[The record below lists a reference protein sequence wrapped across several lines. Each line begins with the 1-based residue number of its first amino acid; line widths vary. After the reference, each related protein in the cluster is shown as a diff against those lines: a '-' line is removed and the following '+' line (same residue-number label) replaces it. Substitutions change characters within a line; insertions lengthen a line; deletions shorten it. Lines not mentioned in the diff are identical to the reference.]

1 MTDNFD
7 KSTILDSFLDE
18 VTAYLPEIEANLDRL
33 QQSPGDTEALEETYR
48 RAHTIGGSAAMMD
61 FPALARVAQGM
72 EEILSEAM
80 ERGAPL
86 TGATI
91 ALLRRSH
98 GRLSRLVEHI
108 RTGADDGPVV
118 AEDDADR
125 SAWRGTVP
133 NTASGFEASG
143 PGLRSQPGFNGGV
156 PTHGAPG
163 GIQTSPGLQAP
174 EWMAAFAASNA
185 NGQQHPPQ
193 HQPPEDFA
201 DRPTGAPPA
210 VIPGSSLPGTSTP
223 GADIA
228 ELGTRAMQAMPAPP
242 SAPSVPSGS
251 QSSYP
256 GGASFPSDPSRPSHP
271 AQHSQPGWDISQP
284 ATMPIQSPFIAPSS
298 SASAPA
304 LPSAN
309 TPAAPGGGAEGSV
322 VDEIYTDEEAVRR
335 QVGQLRDV
343 VAQLRQAAQTMD
355 EERTELSS
363 FLDGSQ
369 DALARLE
376 VWAGQQMGLDLPSS
390 PDGVRQYLPLSVIWV
405 TTARLKRL
413 VTLIHN
419 SSRSLTV
426 TQEQIDETLN
436 ELRDAIRGLGNI
448 SGAISTMGG
457 SPDAGFS
464 ATVAQI
470 TWAPGGGGEQQAL
483 SPGARVEIER
493 SVREELRR
501 ELEDDVRDEIAA
513 EVRQGEE
520 QRLRHE
526 LEIAIR
532 RELLAELQPNLGS
545 SAVTIQD
552 GGVRVLSRL
561 PFASENVRRQRQ
573 VTSEQSPEAQEVFR
587 EEALE
592 HLQTITRGIEELEQR
607 PGDMEVI
614 RSIRRAMH
622 TLKGAAGMMGF
633 RLIQELSHVSED
645 LLERLADGQ
654 MTFTPN
660 VHSLILDTSEMLD
673 QLVAGAIPADAQPA
687 KVHAIIE
694 RYSALTG
701 IPIPDDLFSSHPG
714 ARTGS
719 VDLTEPDDRPDVSP
733 KLPSGDLSVRLQLS
747 KLDDLVNLFGELLI
761 NRSVLE
767 ERIERLSQLV
777 GETVVVSEH
786 LRDVGGELE
795 TGFETTMLAN
805 GQGPMGRPGPGPA
818 NGMAMRAPV
827 AGNGFG
833 GNKGRMPAFGG
844 EFDPLELDRYT
855 DFHRLSRG
863 LSEGVSDAMSLSHE
877 METLIREAQTTFA
890 RENRLSSDFQDR
902 LLKARLVPL
911 QSLTPR
917 LYRTVRGSALRA
929 HKEVEF
935 FVEGVETEVD
945 RKVFEEVEGP
955 LLHLVRN
962 SVNHGIEA
970 PEEREANG
978 KQRAGR
984 ILVKAAY
991 EGSQVI
997 ISVSDDGAGID
1008 PEKVRAAAVARGL
1021 IDAYTPISEKE
1032 AIDFI
1037 FRPGYST
1044 AESVTEESG
1053 RGVGLDVVNDVVT
1066 RLRGSV
1072 EVDTVLGQGTTFTM
1086 KFPISL
1092 QIARAVMVKLGEQT
1106 LAIPMAVVE
1115 QIGRL
1120 DYYRRVPGAVPA
1132 IEMRGERYPLAHLG
1146 NYLKVP
1152 VGVVDERSSVLL
1164 VNAGKHRI
1172 ALLIDSIINQ
1182 QEIVSK
1188 PLGPH
1193 LRDVRGV
1200 AGATVLGNGQIVLI
1214 LELHELLSQQPRGGF
1229 TLAEPGSSRR
1239 AESPEPPQRPAP
1251 APQPRQ
1257 SHQPQVT
1264 SSHLPTEPL
1273 PPAPWD
1279 RASQASAPGGP
1290 SSQHFTGSPSQPAQ
1304 RAFVIPQRTT
1314 GHPVVAGQPHSYVLV
1329 VDDSPSVRRV
1339 VSGMLKNAG
1348 WAVQAARDGV
1358 EALEILGRER
1368 PAAVL
1373 LDIEMPRMDGY
1384 ELIATIRSQDMYRN
1398 LPLIVLTS
1406 RAATKHKQRA
1416 DQLGADAY
1424 LVKPYQD
1431 EQLIN
1436 TLNTLINARG

>member
-33 QQSPGDTEALEETYR
+33 QQSPGDSEALEETYR

-61 FPALARVAQGM
+61 FPALAQVAQGM

-80 ERGAPL
+80 DRGAPL
-86 TGATI
+86 SGATI

-98 GRLSRLVEHI
+98 GRLTRLVEHI
-108 RTGADDGPVV
+108 RTGADDAPVV
-118 AEDDADR
+118 AEDEADR
-125 SAWRGTVP
+125 SAWRGSTP
-133 NTASGFEASG
+133 SGAGGFDASG
-143 PGLRSQPGFNGGV
+143 PGVRSQPGFPGNVSQPGV
-156 PTHGAPG
+156 PPG
-163 GIQTSPGLQAP
+163 GIVTSPGLQAP
-174 EWMAAFAASNA
+174 EWMQAFAGSNGIA
-185 NGQQHPPQ
+185 NGVSAGTGQREPGG
-193 HQPPEDFA
+193 ELSDM
-201 DRPTGAPPA
+201 PTGAPPV
-210 VIPGSSLPGTSTP
+210 VIPPNGAGALAPDGSVPGAYR
-223 GADIA
+223 ADIA
-228 ELGTRAMQAMPAPP
+228 EMGTSAMEAMPGGP
-242 SAPSVPSGS
+242 SRPGGSHPSG
-251 QSSYP
+251 P
-256 GGASFPSDPSRPSHP
+256 GAAGSFPSNP
-271 AQHSQPGWDISQP
+271 AQPAWDISQP
-284 ATMPIQSPFIAPSS
+284 RTIPSIPH
-298 SASAPA
+298 ASAPA
-304 LPSAN
+304 N
-309 TPAAPGGGAEGSV
+309 VPATQGSV
-322 VDEIYTDEEAVRR
+322 SASAVDELYSDEEAVRR
-335 QVGQLRDV
+335 QVATLQDV
-343 VAQLRQAAQTMD
+343 VAQLREAAQAMD
-355 EERTELSS
+355 DERTELSG

-369 DALARLE
+369 DALDRLE
-376 VWAGQQMGLDLPSS
+376 EWAGQQMGLDLPSS
-390 PDGVRQYLPLSVIWV
+390 PEAVRRYLPLSVIWV

-413 VTLIHN
+413 VSLLHN
-419 SSRSLTV
+419 SGRSLTV
-426 TQEQIDETLN
+426 TQEQIDETLS
-436 ELRDAIRGLGNI
+436 ELRNAIRGLGEI

-457 SPDAGFS
+457 SPDSGFS

-470 TWAPGGGGEQQAL
+470 TWAPPGEQAL
-483 SPGARVEIER
+483 SPGARVEMER

-513 EVRQGEE
+513 EVRQSEE

-532 RELLAELQPNLGS
+532 REVLAELEPNLGA
-545 SAVTIQD
+545 SAVTMRD
-552 GGVRVLSRL
+552 GGVHVLSRL
-561 PFASENVRRQRQ
+561 PFASENVRRQQR

-592 HLQTITRGIEELEQR
+592 HLQTITNGIKELEHR
-607 PGDMEVI
+607 PGDLDVL
-614 RSIRRAMH
+614 RSIRRATH

-654 MTFTPN
+654 IAFSAN
-660 VHSLILDTSEMLD
+660 VHSLILDTSDMLD
-673 QLVAGAIPADAQPA
+673 HLVGGTIPPSDQPA
-687 KVHAIIE
+687 RVRPLIE

-701 IPIPDDLFSSHPG
+701 IPVSNDLFSSNPG
-714 ARTGS
+714 AS
-719 VDLTEPDDRPDVSP
+719 AEIVEVDDRADVP
-733 KLPSGDLSVRLQLS
+733 MGQAAGDLSVRLKLS

-767 ERIERLSQLV
+767 ERVDRLNQLV
-777 GETVVVSEH
+777 GENIRVSER
-786 LRDVGGELE
+786 LRDVGSELE
-795 TGFETTMLAN
+795 TSFETPMLAN
-805 GQGPMGRPGPGPA
+805 GQNPLANLGPGQA
-818 NGMAMRAPV
+818 NGMTVRGP
-827 AGNGFG
+827 AGNGYRPNMG
-833 GNKGRMPAFGG
+833 GNMGRMSAFGN
-844 EFDPLELDRYT
+844 EFDALELDRYT

-863 LSEGVSDAMSLSHE
+863 LSEGVADAFSLSHE
-877 METLIREAQTTFA
+877 METLIRETQTTFA

-911 QSLTPR
+911 QSLVPR
-917 LYRTVRGSALRA
+917 LYRAVRGSALRA
-929 HKEVEF
+929 RKEVEF
-935 FVEGVETEVD
+935 LVEGVETEVD

-962 SVNHGIEA
+962 AINHGIES

-978 KQRAGR
+978 KQREGR

-991 EGSQVI
+991 VGNQVV

-1032 AIDFI
+1032 AVDFI

-1053 RGVGLDVVNDVVT
+1053 RGVGLDVVNDVVA

-1072 EVDTVLGQGTTFTM
+1072 EVDTVQGQGTTFTL

-1092 QIARAVMVKLGEQT
+1092 QIARAVMVKVGEQT
-1106 LAIPMAVVE
+1106 YAIPMAVVE

-1146 NYLKVP
+1146 NYLKIP
-1152 VGVVDERSSVLL
+1152 VGTVDERASVLL

-1172 ALLIDSIINQ
+1172 ALLIDAIINQ

-1200 AGATVLGNGQIVLI
+1200 AGATVLGNGQVVLI

-1229 TLAEPGSSRR
+1229 NLAEPGSSRR
-1239 AESPEPPQRPAP
+1239 AEEAEAMRQRPTLQAN
-1251 APQPRQ
+1251 
-1257 SHQPQVT
+1257 VT
-1264 SSHLPTEPL
+1264 SSRLPTEPL
-1273 PPAPWD
+1273 QPMPSRPP
-1279 RASQASAPGGP
+1279 
-1290 SSQHFTGSPSQPAQ
+1290 TGAPSQPQ
-1304 RAFVIPQRTT
+1304 RSFVIPQRTT
-1314 GHPVVAGQPHSYVLV
+1314 GHPVVNGRPHSYVLV

-1348 WAVQAARDGV
+1348 WAVQTARDGV
-1358 EALEILGRER
+1358 EALEIIARER

-1384 ELIATIRSQDMYRN
+1384 ELMATIRSQEIYRS

-1406 RAATKHKQRA
+1406 RAATKHQQRA

-1424 LVKPYQD
+1424 IVKPYQD
-1431 EQLIN
+1431 EQLLGTLNSLIN
-1436 TLNTLINARG
+1436 TRS

>member
-72 EEILSEAM
+72 EEILSNAQD
-80 ERGAPL
+80 RGVPL
-86 TGATI
+86 TGAAI

-98 GRLSRLVEHI
+98 GRLTRLVEHI
-108 RTGADDGPVV
+108 RSGADDAPVV

-125 SAWRGTVP
+125 SAWRGAQPAVGFDP
-133 NTASGFEASG
+133 NASA
-143 PGLRSQPGFNGGV
+143 LRSQPGFAGNASQPGV
-156 PTHGAPG
+156 PPTGVA
-163 GIQTSPGLQAP
+163 TSPGLQAP
-174 EWMAAFAASNA
+174 EWMAAFAAPASQEPSAVISNMA
-185 NGQQHPPQ
+185 
-193 HQPPEDFA
+193 
-201 DRPTGAPPA
+201 TGAPPP
-210 VIPGSSLPGTSTP
+210 VVPGASSPGAL

-228 ELGTRAMQAMPAPP
+228 ELGTSAMQAMPSNGQP
-242 SAPSVPSGS
+242 SR
-251 QSSYP
+251 P
-256 GGASFPSDPSRPSHP
+256 GNTSFPSRPPDSSSP
-271 AQHSQPGWDISQP
+271 GQPGWDISLP
-284 ATMPIQSPFIAPSS
+284 ATIPPSS
-298 SASAPA
+298 ESRAPASQGVVSASAIHE
-304 LPSAN
+304 LS
-309 TPAAPGGGAEGSV
+309 S
-322 VDEIYTDEEAVRR
+322 DEEAVRR
-335 QVGQLRDV
+335 QVATLQDV
-343 VAQLRQAAQTMD
+343 VAQLRQTAQAMD
-355 EERTELSS
+355 DERTELSG

-369 DALARLE
+369 DALDRLE
-376 VWAGQQMGLDLPSS
+376 AWAGQQMGLDLPRS
-390 PDGVRQYLPLSVIWV
+390 PDEVRRYLPLSVIWV

-413 VTLIHN
+413 VAMLHG

-426 TQEQIDETLN
+426 TQEQIDETLG
-436 ELRDAIRGLGNI
+436 ELRAAIRGLGQI
-448 SGAISTMGG
+448 SGTISSMGG

-470 TWAPGGGGEQQAL
+470 TWAPPNGEQPL
-483 SPGARVEIER
+483 STGARVEMER

-501 ELEDDVRDEIAA
+501 ELEDEVRDEIAA
-513 EVRQGEE
+513 EVRQSEE

-526 LEIAIR
+526 LEIEVR
-532 RELLAELQPNLGS
+532 RELRLEQAPDLGS
-545 SAVTIQD
+545 SALTMQD
-552 GGVRVLSRL
+552 GGVRVMSRL

-592 HLQTITRGIEELEQR
+592 HLQTITSGIKELEDH
-607 PGDMEVI
+607 PGDIDVLQSM
-614 RSIRRAMH
+614 RRATH

-633 RLIQELSHVSED
+633 RLIQELSHASED
-645 LLERLADGQ
+645 LLERLADRELA
-654 MTFTPN
+654 FTAN

-673 QLVAGAIPADAQPA
+673 QLVAGTVPAKAQPA
-687 KVHAIIE
+687 KVRALIE
-694 RYSALTG
+694 RFSTITG
-701 IPIPDDLFSSHPG
+701 IPVANDLFSSNPG
-714 ARTGS
+714 AA
-719 VDLTEPDDRPDVSP
+719 SP
-733 KLPSGDLSVRLQLS
+733 PADGIEADERADAPVARASSDLSVRLQLS

-767 ERIERLSQLV
+767 ERINRMGQLV
-777 GETVVVSEH
+777 GETVRVSER
-786 LRDVGGELE
+786 LRDVGGELD
-795 TGFETTMLAN
+795 TSFEAPMLAN
-805 GQGPMGRPGPGPA
+805 GQNPLLNPGPGQG
-818 NGMAMRAPV
+818 NGMAMRRPAM
-827 AGNGFG
+827 GNGYG
-833 GNKGRMPAFGG
+833 GNAGRMPAYGN

-855 DFHRLSRG
+855 EYHRLSRG
-863 LSEGVSDAMSLSHE
+863 LTEGVADALSLSHE
-877 METLIREAQTTFA
+877 METLVRETQSTFA

-911 QSLTPR
+911 QSLVPR
-917 LYRTVRGSALRA
+917 LYRAVRGSALRA
-929 HKEVEF
+929 HKEVDF
-935 FVEGVETEVD
+935 FVEGVDTEVD
-945 RKVFEEVEGP
+945 RKIFEEVEGP

-962 SVNHGIEA
+962 AINHGIEA
-970 PEEREANG
+970 PDEREANG
-978 KQRAGR
+978 KPEAGR

-991 EGSQVI
+991 EGSQVV

-1021 IDAYTPISEKE
+1021 IDAYTPISERE

-1053 RGVGLDVVNDVVT
+1053 RGVGLDVVNDVVS

-1072 EVDTVLGQGTTFTM
+1072 EVDSIPGQGTTFTM

-1092 QIARAVMVKLGEQT
+1092 QIARAVMVKVGSQT

-1146 NYLKVP
+1146 NYLKMNVAP
-1152 VGVVDERSSVLL
+1152 VDERASVLL

-1188 PLGPH
+1188 PLGAH

-1200 AGATVLGNGQIVLI
+1200 AGATVLGNGQVVLI
-1214 LELHELLSQQPRGGF
+1214 LELHELLSQQPRGTF
-1229 TLAEPGSSRR
+1229 TLAEPGSSRLADAPDPAR
-1239 AESPEPPQRPAP
+1239 PIPQGN
-1251 APQPRQ
+1251 
-1257 SHQPQVT
+1257 VT
-1264 SSHLPTEPL
+1264 SSRLPTEPL
-1273 PPAPWD
+1273 QPMPMNRSP
-1279 RASQASAPGGP
+1279 QASTPGG
-1290 SSQHFTGSPSQPAQ
+1290 QAAA
-1304 RAFVIPQRTT
+1304 RAFGDTEQPTQRTFVVPQRTT
-1314 GHPVVAGQPHSYVLV
+1314 GHPVVEGRPHSYVLV

-1339 VSGMLKNAG
+1339 VSNMLKSAG
-1348 WAVQAARDGV
+1348 WVVQTARDGV
-1358 EALEILGRER
+1358 EAMEVISRER

-1384 ELIATIRSQDMYRN
+1384 ELMATIRSQDMYRN

-1406 RAATKHKQRA
+1406 RAAAKHQQRA

-1424 LVKPYQD
+1424 IVKPYQD
-1431 EQLIN
+1431 EQLIG
-1436 TLNTLINARG
+1436 TLNALINARG

>member
-125 SAWRGTVP
+125 SAWRGTIP
-133 NTASGFEASG
+133 NSASGFEASG
-143 PGLRSQPGFNGGV
+143 PGLRSQPGFNGGA
-156 PTHGAPG
+156 PAPGASG

-185 NGQQHPPQ
+185 NGQQQP
-193 HQPPEDFA
+193 PPEDFA

-210 VIPGSSLPGTSTP
+210 VIPGSSSSMPGTSTP

-228 ELGTRAMQAMPAPP
+228 ELGTRAMQAMPA
-242 SAPSVPSGS
+242 APSTPSNPPGS
-251 QSSYP
+251 QPSRP
-256 GGASFPSDPSRPSHP
+256 GATSFPSDPSRPAQP
-271 AQHSQPGWDISQP
+271 AQPSQPAWDISQP
-284 ATMPIQSPFIAPSS
+284 ATMPIQSPFIAPSP
-298 SASAPA
+298 SASSTPA
-304 LPSAN
+304 PSASN
-309 TPAAPGGGAEGSV
+309 LPATQGGGMEGSV
-322 VDEIYTDEEAVRR
+322 VDELYTDEEAVRR

-419 SSRSLTV
+419 SSRNLTV

-457 SPDAGFS
+457 SPEAGFS

-501 ELEDDVRDEIAA
+501 ELEDDVRDEIAS
-513 EVRQGEE
+513 EVRQSEE

-592 HLQTITRGIEELEQR
+592 HLQTITRGIEELEHR
-607 PGDMEVI
+607 PGDVEVI

-654 MTFTPN
+654 MAFTPN

-673 QLVAGAIPADAQPA
+673 QLVAGAIPAEAQPA
-687 KVHAIIE
+687 KVRELIE

-701 IPIPDDLFSSHPG
+701 IPISDDLFSSHPG
-714 ARTGS
+714 ARSGL
-719 VDLTEPDDRPDVSP
+719 VDLTEPDDRPDVAP
-733 KLPSGDLSVRLQLS
+733 KRPSSDLSVRLQLS

-767 ERIERLSQLV
+767 ERIERLGQLV
-777 GETVVVSEH
+777 GETTQVSER
-786 LRDVGGELE
+786 LRDIGGELE

-805 GQGPMGRPGPGPA
+805 GQGPMPMARPGPGPA
-818 NGMAMRAPV
+818 NGMAMRGQV

-833 GNKGRMPAFGG
+833 GNKGRMPAFGN

-863 LSEGVSDAMSLSHE
+863 LSEGVTDAMSLSHE

-917 LYRTVRGSALRA
+917 LYRAVRGSALRA
-929 HKEVEF
+929 RKEVEF

-962 SVNHGIEA
+962 AVNHGIEA

-1092 QIARAVMVKLGEQT
+1092 QIARAVMVKVGDQI

-1172 ALLIDSIINQ
+1172 ALLIDSIVNQ

-1239 AESPEPPQRPAP
+1239 AESPEPPQRPASAP
-1251 APQPRQ
+1251 AP
-1257 SHQPQVT
+1257 QPQVT

-1279 RASQASAPGGP
+1279 RASQPGGP
-1290 SSQHFTGSPSQPAQ
+1290 ASQHFTGSPSQPAQ

-1314 GHPVVAGQPHSYVLV
+1314 GHPVVAGQPHSYILV

-1348 WAVQAARDGV
+1348 WAVQTARDGV
-1358 EALEILGRER
+1358 EALEIIGRER

-1384 ELIATIRSQDMYRN
+1384 ELIATIRSQDTYRN

-1431 EQLIN
+1431 EQLVT
-1436 TLNTLINARG
+1436 TLNSLINARG

>member
-72 EEILSEAM
+72 EEILSDALD
-80 ERGAPL
+80 RGAPL
-86 TGATI
+86 TGATV

-108 RTGADDGPVV
+108 RTGADDAPVV

-125 SAWRGTVP
+125 AAWRGTIP
-133 NTASGFEASG
+133 NSASGFDASG
-143 PGLRSQPGFNGGV
+143 PGLRSQPGFSGNASQ
-156 PTHGAPG
+156 PGAPA
-163 GIQTSPGLQAP
+163 GIATSPGLQAP

-185 NGQQHPPQ
+185 NANAQ

-210 VIPGSSLPGTSTP
+210 ITPGTSMP
-223 GADIA
+223 GSDIA
-228 ELGTRAMQAMPAPP
+228 ELGTRAMQAMPAVPP
-242 SAPSVPSGS
+242 AQSGS
-251 QSSYP
+251 QPSRP
-256 GGASFPSDPSRPSHP
+256 GQASFPSDPSRPAQPPQP
-271 AQHSQPGWDISQP
+271 AWDMSQP
-284 ATMPIQSPFIAPSS
+284 ATMPIQSPFLSPAPAPAPAPV
-298 SASAPA
+298 SASAP
-304 LPSAN
+304 PSVPTAQGS
-309 TPAAPGGGAEGSV
+309 AAGSMV
-322 VDEIYTDEEAVRR
+322 EELYTDEEAVRR

-355 EERTELSS
+355 EERTELSG

-413 VTLIHN
+413 VSLIHS
-419 SSRSLTV
+419 SSRNLTV
-426 TQEQIDETLN
+426 TQEQIDETLD
-436 ELRDAIRGLGNI
+436 ELRNAVRGLGQI
-448 SGAISTMGG
+448 SGAISSLGG

-470 TWAPGGGGEQQAL
+470 TWAPGTADDQTL
-483 SPGARVEIER
+483 SPGARVELER
-493 SVREELRR
+493 AVREELRR

-513 EVRQGEE
+513 EVRQSEA

-532 RELLAELQPNLGS
+532 RELLAELQPGLGS
-545 SAVTIQD
+545 SSVTVQD

-561 PFASENVRRQRQ
+561 PFASENARRQHQ

-592 HLQTITRGIEELEQR
+592 HLQTITRGIEELEHR
-607 PGDMEVI
+607 PGDVEVI
-614 RSIRRAMH
+614 RSIRRATH

-654 MTFTPN
+654 MALTSN

-673 QLVAGAIPADAQPA
+673 QLVAGALPTEAQPA
-687 KVHAIIE
+687 KVRALIE
-694 RYSALTG
+694 RYSGLTG
-701 IPIPDDLFSSHPG
+701 IPVSNDLFSSRPG
-714 ARTGS
+714 GATS
-719 VDLTEPDDRPDVSP
+719 VDLIEPEDRPEASSKRP
-733 KLPSGDLSVRLQLS
+733 ASDLSVRLQLS

-767 ERIERLSQLV
+767 ERIERLGQLV
-777 GETVVVSEH
+777 GETVQVGER

-795 TGFETTMLAN
+795 SGFETPMLAN
-805 GQGPMGRPGPGPA
+805 GQNPLARPGPA
-818 NGMAMRAPV
+818 NGMALRGPAM
-827 AGNGFG
+827 GNGFG
-833 GNKGRMPAFGG
+833 GNNGRMPAFGN

-855 DFHRLSRG
+855 EFHRLSRG
-863 LSEGVSDAMSLSHE
+863 LSEGVSDALSLSHE
-877 METLIREAQTTFA
+877 METLIREAQSTFA

-917 LYRTVRGSALRA
+917 LYRAVRGSALRA

-962 SVNHGIEA
+962 AVNHGIEP

-978 KQRAGR
+978 KRRSGR

-991 EGSQVI
+991 EGSQVM

-1008 PEKVRAAAVARGL
+1008 PERVRAAAVARGL

-1053 RGVGLDVVNDVVT
+1053 RGVGLDVVNDVVS

-1072 EVDTVLGQGTTFTM
+1072 EVDTILGQGTTFTM

-1092 QIARAVMVKLGEQT
+1092 QIARAVMVKVGDQT

-1120 DYYRRVPGAVPA
+1120 DYYRQVPGAVPA

-1146 NYLKVP
+1146 NYLKIP

-1239 AESPEPPQRPAP
+1239 AEPPEPPQRPSI
-1251 APQPRQ
+1251 APQN
-1257 SHQPQVT
+1257 QVT

-1279 RASQASAPGGP
+1279 RASQGSAPNGASRP
-1290 SSQHFTGSPSQPAQ
+1290 PTGSPSQPAQ

-1314 GHPVVAGQPHSYVLV
+1314 GHPVVAGQPHSYILV

-1339 VSGMLKNAG
+1339 VSNMLKNAG
-1348 WAVQAARDGV
+1348 WAVQTARDGV
-1358 EALEILGRER
+1358 EALEIIGRER

-1373 LDIEMPRMDGY
+1373 LDVEMPRMDGY
-1384 ELIATIRSQDMYRN
+1384 ELIATVRSQDTYRT

-1406 RAATKHKQRA
+1406 RAASKHKQRA

-1424 LVKPYQD
+1424 IVKPYQD
-1431 EQLIN
+1431 EQLLN
-1436 TLNTLINARG
+1436 TLNSLINARG

>member
-1 MTDNFD
+1 MHSSMTDNFD

-61 FPALARVAQGM
+61 FPALAHVAQGM
-72 EEILSEAM
+72 EEILSDAM
-80 ERGAPL
+80 ERGAQL
-86 TGATI
+86 SGATI

-108 RTGADDGPVV
+108 RSGADDAPVV
-118 AEDDADR
+118 AEDDADH
-125 SAWRGTVP
+125 SAWRGTHAGGGVD
-133 NTASGFEASG
+133 ASG
-143 PGLRSQPGFNGGV
+143 PGVRSQPGFNGAVSQAGV
-156 PTHGAPG
+156 PL
-163 GIQTSPGLQAP
+163 GIATSPGLQAP

-185 NGQQHPPQ
+185 NMQQNPPTA
-193 HQPPEDFA
+193 PAPVSDFA
-201 DRPTGAPPA
+201 DMPTGAPPV
-210 VIPGSSLPGTSTP
+210 VIPGTP
-223 GADIA
+223 SGAPAAAGADIA
-228 ELGTRAMQAMPAPP
+228 ELGTSAIPAMPSNSQPPRANATSFPPSQSQPAWDVSRPATAQPAMPAANM
-242 SAPSVPSGS
+242 SA
-251 QSSYP
+251 
-256 GGASFPSDPSRPSHP
+256 
-271 AQHSQPGWDISQP
+271 
-284 ATMPIQSPFIAPSS
+284 IQSA
-298 SASAPA
+298 AS
-304 LPSAN
+304 
-309 TPAAPGGGAEGSV
+309 GSV
-322 VDEIYTDEEAVRR
+322 VDELYTDEEAVRR
-335 QVGQLRDV
+335 QVATLRDV
-343 VAQLRQAAQTMD
+343 VAQLRQAAQAMD
-355 EERTELSS
+355 DERNELSG

-376 VWAGQQMGLDLPSS
+376 VWAGQQMGLDLPNS
-390 PDGVRQYLPLSVIWV
+390 PEAVRRYLPLSVIWV

-413 VTLIHN
+413 VTMLHN
-419 SSRSLTV
+419 SSRGLTI

-436 ELRDAIRGLGNI
+436 ELRDAIHGLGQI
-448 SGAISTMGG
+448 SGAIGAMGG

-470 TWAPGGGGEQQAL
+470 TWAPPYAEGAAGGEQAL
-483 SPGARVEIER
+483 SPGARVEMER

-501 ELEDDVRDEIAA
+501 ELEDEVRDEIAA
-513 EVRQGEE
+513 EVRQNEE

-526 LEIAIR
+526 LEIAVR
-532 RELLAELQPNLGS
+532 REVLSELQPNLGA
-545 SAVTIQD
+545 SAVTMQD
-552 GGVRVLSRL
+552 GSMRVMSRL
-561 PFASENVRRQRQ
+561 PFASENARRQRQ
-573 VTSEQSPEAQEVFR
+573 VTSEQSPEAQEVFH

-592 HLQTITRGIEELEQR
+592 HLQTITTGIEELERR
-607 PGDMEVI
+607 PGDVEVL
-614 RSIRRAMH
+614 RSIRRATH

-654 MTFTPN
+654 LAFTPN
-660 VHSLILDTSEMLD
+660 VHSVILDTSEMLD
-673 QLVAGAIPADAQPA
+673 QLVAGVIPTEQQPT
-687 KVHAIIE
+687 KVRSLIE
-694 RYSALTG
+694 RYSSLTG
-701 IPIPDDLFSSHPG
+701 IPIPEDLFSSNPG
-714 ARTGS
+714 AKPAS
-719 VDLTEPDDRPDVSP
+719 AELLDPDELAEAAPRPS
-733 KLPSGDLSVRLQLS
+733 SDLSVRLQLS

-767 ERIERLSQLV
+767 ERIERLGQLV
-777 GETVVVSEH
+777 GETVQVSER

-795 TGFETTMLAN
+795 SSFETPMLAN
-805 GQGPMGRPGPGPA
+805 GQNLVGPPGSGQA
-818 NGMAMRAPV
+818 RGMSARGSV
-827 AGNGFG
+827 AGNGYG
-833 GNKGRMPAFGG
+833 GNGGRMPAYGN
-844 EFDPLELDRYT
+844 EFDPIELDRYT
-855 DFHRLSRG
+855 EFHHLSRG
-863 LSEGVSDAMSLSHE
+863 LSEGVADALSLSHE
-877 METLIREAQTTFA
+877 METLIRETQTTFA
-890 RENRLSSDFQDR
+890 RENRLNSDFQDR

-911 QSLTPR
+911 QTLMPR
-917 LYRTVRGSALRA
+917 LYRAVRGSSLRA

-962 SVNHGIEA
+962 AVNHGIE
-970 PEEREANG
+970 PTEEREANG
-978 KQRAGR
+978 KPRSGR

-991 EGSQVI
+991 EGSQVV
-997 ISVSDDGAGID
+997 ISVSDDGSGID

-1092 QIARAVMVKLGEQT
+1092 QIARAVMVKVGGQT

-1120 DYYRRVPGAVPA
+1120 DYYRRVEGAVPA

-1146 NYLKVP
+1146 NYLKIP

-1200 AGATVLGNGQIVLI
+1200 AGATVLGNGQVVLI

-1239 AESPEPPQRPAP
+1239 AEAQAQESLQRPP
-1251 APQPRQ
+1251 AP
-1257 SHQPQVT
+1257 PQVT
-1264 SSHLPTEPL
+1264 TSHLPTGPL
-1273 PPAPWD
+1273 QPMPWD
-1279 RASQASAPGGP
+1279 RAPQTPAVGASVPSRPLPG
-1290 SSQHFTGSPSQPAQ
+1290 TPAQ
-1304 RAFVIPQRTT
+1304 PGQRPFVVPQRTT
-1314 GHPVVAGQPHSYVLV
+1314 GHPVVAGQPHSYILV

-1339 VSGMLKNAG
+1339 VSNMLKNAG
-1348 WAVQAARDGV
+1348 WAVQTARDGV
-1358 EALEILGRER
+1358 EALEVIGRER

-1384 ELIATIRSQDMYRN
+1384 ELMATIRSQDTYRT

-1406 RAATKHKQRA
+1406 RAASKHKQRA

-1424 LVKPYQD
+1424 IVKPYQD
-1431 EQLIN
+1431 EQLLN
-1436 TLNTLINARG
+1436 TLNALINARR

>member
-48 RAHTIGGSAAMMD
+48 RAHTIAGSAAMME
-61 FPALARVAQGM
+61 FLALAHVAHGM

-80 ERGAPL
+80 DRGAPL

-125 SAWRGTVP
+125 SAWRGTIP
-133 NTASGFEASG
+133 NSASGFDASG
-143 PGLRSQPGFNGGV
+143 PGLRSQPGFNGGA
-156 PTHGAPG
+156 PAPGAPA

-185 NGQQHPPQ
+185 NGQQHPQ
-193 HQPPEDFA
+193 QQPPEDFA
-201 DRPTGAPPA
+201 DRPTGAPP
-210 VIPGSSLPGTSTP
+210 VVVPGSPSSGPSLPGTSMP

-228 ELGTRAMQAMPAPP
+228 ELGTRAMQAMSA
-242 SAPSVPSGS
+242 APSVPPGS
-251 QSSYP
+251 QPSHP
-256 GGASFPSDPSRPSHP
+256 GATSFPSDPPRP
-271 AQHSQPGWDISQP
+271 AQPSQPAWDISQP
-284 ATMPIQSPFIAPSS
+284 ATMPIQSPFIAPASTP
-298 SASAPA
+298 SASNLPA
-304 LPSAN
+304 
-309 TPAAPGGGAEGSV
+309 TQGGGAEGSV
-322 VDEIYTDEEAVRR
+322 VDELYTDEEAVRR

-419 SSRSLTV
+419 SSRNLTV

-436 ELRDAIRGLGNI
+436 ELRDAIRGLGQI

-470 TWAPGGGGEQQAL
+470 TWAPGGGGDQQAL

-501 ELEDDVRDEIAA
+501 ELEDDVRDEIAS
-513 EVRQGEE
+513 EVRQSEE

-592 HLQTITRGIEELEQR
+592 HLQTITRGIEELESR
-607 PGDMEVI
+607 PGDLEVI
-614 RSIRRAMH
+614 RSIRRATH

-654 MTFTPN
+654 MAFTPN

-673 QLVAGAIPADAQPA
+673 QLIAGAIPAEAQPP
-687 KVHAIIE
+687 KVRELVE

-701 IPIPDDLFSSHPG
+701 IPISDDLFSSHPG
-714 ARTGS
+714 ARSGS

-733 KLPSGDLSVRLQLS
+733 KRPSSDLSVRLQLS

-767 ERIERLSQLV
+767 ERIERLGQLV
-777 GETVVVSEH
+777 GETTQVSER
-786 LRDVGGELE
+786 LRDIGGELE

-805 GQGPMGRPGPGPA
+805 GQGPMPMARPGSGPA
-818 NGMAMRAPV
+818 SGMAMRGPAL
-827 AGNGFG
+827 GNGFG
-833 GNKGRMPAFGG
+833 GNKGRMPAFGN
-844 EFDPLELDRYT
+844 EFDPIELDRYT

-863 LSEGVSDAMSLSHE
+863 LSEGVTDAMSLSHE

-917 LYRTVRGSALRA
+917 LYRAVRGSALRA
-929 HKEVEF
+929 RKEVEF

-945 RKVFEEVEGP
+945 RKVFEDVEGP

-962 SVNHGIEA
+962 AVNHGIEA

-1092 QIARAVMVKLGEQT
+1092 QIARAVMVKVGEQT

-1172 ALLIDSIINQ
+1172 ALLIDSIVNQ

-1239 AESPEPPQRPAP
+1239 ADTPEPPQRPAP
-1251 APQPRQ
+1251 QPPR
-1257 SHQPQVT
+1257 SSQPQVT

-1279 RASQASAPGGP
+1279 RASQASAPGG
-1290 SSQHFTGSPSQPAQ
+1290 SSSRHFTGSPSQPAQ

-1314 GHPVVAGQPHSYVLV
+1314 GHPVVAGQPHSYILV

-1339 VSGMLKNAG
+1339 VSGMLKDAG
-1348 WAVQAARDGV
+1348 WAVQTARDGV
-1358 EALEILGRER
+1358 EALEFIGRER

-1431 EQLIN
+1431 EQLIT
-1436 TLNTLINARG
+1436 TLNSLINARG